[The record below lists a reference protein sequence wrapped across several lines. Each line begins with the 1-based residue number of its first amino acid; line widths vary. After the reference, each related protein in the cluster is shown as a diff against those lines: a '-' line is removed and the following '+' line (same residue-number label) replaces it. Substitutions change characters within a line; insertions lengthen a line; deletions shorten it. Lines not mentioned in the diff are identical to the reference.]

1 MMAAGKSSVGRR
13 LAECR
18 GWEFFDSDRQI
29 EAITGRTVAE
39 IWRTDGEPAF
49 RRLEAQV
56 LADAL
61 ASTRPRVIAAAGG
74 TVLDPQNR
82 RLMALHHP
90 VVWLRARPETLAG
103 RVGSATH
110 RPLLDEDRLYVA
122 TEASPDGR
130 VYALRLRTGKPLWT
144 AKTDGIEAPL
154 AFDGNALF
162 AGTERGTVLRLDPE
176 TGTIRWRRRLSGAI
190 RAAPV
195 PSARGLAV
203 ATDADTLYLL
213 SRETGEIQRRLPTP
227 GAVLAAP
234 ALGGERLYLGTTEG
248 HVLAVDLPS
257 LGVAWDCRTG
267 DAVYGAPALAR
278 DTLYVLARNGKL
290 WLIPANAPLGARS
303 FDLGIVAT
311 AGPTPVAAGV
321 LVASVSGEV
330 LLVSRADGSI
340 MWRAR
345 VDGPVEEPP
354 LVRDRQL
361 VVVAGRG
368 DIQVYR

>member
-1 MMAAGKSSVGRR
+1 MAAFWAVNAMACVPPVRFGP
-13 LAECR
+13 
-18 GWEFFDSDRQI
+18 DRQ
-29 EAITGRTVAE
+29 ELSWPAYLGNARHDASVAE
-39 IWRTDGEPAF
+39 SLNPDPRPLWHLGAGRAVRGAPALGET
-49 RRLEAQV
+49 V
-56 LADAL
+56 LAVGTVDRSVVL
-61 ASTRPRVIAAAGG
+61 VNRENGEVLWRSRLGG
-74 TVLDPQNR
+74 TI
-82 RLMALHHP
+82 H
-90 VVWLRARPETLAG
+90 G
-103 RVGSATH
+103 G
-110 RPLLDEDRLYVA
+110 PLLDEDRLYVA

-340 MWRAR
+340 IWRAR